1 MKNKITL
8 KTTLLCTVTL
18 CLGSYSVQAQSITS
32 GPRYMPRAEVS
43 DRNYTQIERT
53 EDHMD
58 KQSYEQYEE
67 REPCQNYRNLPR
79 NQTDNCATSAEN
91 VDPAPAAVEVS
102 SDKTRKLLP
111 IVHSY
116 TVLFDF
122 DKSSIRANE
131 MATLDKVVSEIGKYN
146 PEQITVTGYT
156 DSSGAVAYNQT
167 LSLLRE
173 QAVSKA
179 LLARSI
185 ENQTI
190 AREARGEFNQAVV
203 TPDDTK
209 NQENRRVV
217 IDLRR

>member
-1 MKNKITL
+1 MKNGITL

-18 CLGSYSVQAQSITS
+18 CLGSYSAQAQSVTS

-43 DRNYTQIERT
+43 DRNYTQVERT

-58 KQSYEQYEE
+58 KQSYEQYEQ

-79 NQTDNCATSAEN
+79 NQTDNCATSAKSL
-91 VDPAPAAVEVS
+91 APETVEVS
-102 SDKTRKLLP
+102 LDKTRKLLP

-131 MATLDKVVSEIGKYN
+131 MATLDKVMSEVGKYN

-156 DSSGAVAYNQT
+156 DSSGAVAYNQA

-179 LLARSI
+179 LLARGI

-190 AREARGEFNQAVV
+190 ARDARGEFNQAVV
-203 TPDDTK
+203 TPDDTR

>member
-1 MKNKITL
+1 MKNGFAL
-8 KTTLLCTVTL
+8 RTTLLCTVTL
-18 CLGSYSVQAQSITS
+18 CLASYSAHGQSVTS
-32 GPRYMPRAEVS
+32 GPRYMPREDIS

-53 EDHMD
+53 QDRMD
-58 KQSYEQYEE
+58 KKSYEQYEQ
-67 REPCQNYRNLPR
+67 REPCQNYRDLPR
-79 NQTDNCATSAEN
+79 NQTDNCSVSQEV
-91 VDPAPAAVEVS
+91 VDLGPIEIS
-102 SDKTRKLLP
+102 STKIRKLLP
-111 IVHSY
+111 IIHSY

-131 MATLDKVVSEIGKYN
+131 MATLDQVMHEIGKYN

-156 DSSGAVAYNQT
+156 DSSGAAAYNQA

-173 QAVSKA
+173 QAVSRA
-179 LLARSI
+179 LLGRGI
-185 ENQTI
+185 ENQAI
-190 AREARGEFNQAVV
+190 EREARGEFNQAVV